1 MEEKLL
7 YEMAKKFLQKKF
19 TKLPSRVI
27 LDLEDKT
34 ISCVVQ
40 VKIGKTTH
48 NKLFKFQME
57 LGTET

>member
-7 YEMAKKFLQKKF
+7 YEMAKKFLAKKF

-27 LDLEDKT
+27 LDLEEKT

-57 LGTET
+57 